1 MSTQTSRRTLLG
13 AAGAGLLSALAGCSG
28 MTPLVGRRIEDHET
42 LSSAEADRLA
52 VYGNV
57 GEITV
62 VSTDR
67 DDIALDIEK
76 QASSIRTD
84 LEELE
89 LRTETDGDTLEIR
102 SEWTGSVGWFESQ
115 PTMNLDLEIPEAL
128 AVERI
133 EASVGRVRMTDVT
146 GDPTIEATT
155 GEIEVSNVD
164 GTVGARASTGEI
176 EIRDVEGI
184 ADVHTTTG
192 RVATDVPAI
201 DGDTTISTTTGG
213 VSAAVDPD
221 LDAELHA
228 STTTGGVD
236 VTGLELTDETR
247 EDNLVTGTLGD
258 GGPTLQL
265 ETTTGGVDVSPLS

>member
-1 MSTQTSRRTLLG
+1 MSAQTSRRTVLG
-13 AAGAGLLSALAGCSG
+13 AAGASLLSALAGCSG
-28 MTPLVGRRIEDHET
+28 MTPLVGRRTEAHET
-42 LSSAEADRLA
+42 LSTADADRLA

-62 VSTDR
+62 VGTDR
-67 DDIALDIEK
+67 DDVALDIEK

-115 PTMNLDLEIPEAL
+115 PTMNLDIDVPEAL
-128 AVERI
+128 AIERI
-133 EASVGRVRMTDVT
+133 EASVGRVRVTDVT
-146 GDPTIEATT
+146 GDPTIEANT
-155 GEIEVSNVD
+155 GEIQVSNVD
-164 GTVGARASTGEI
+164 GTVGARTNTGEI

-184 ADVHTTTG
+184 EDVHTTTG
-192 RVATDVPAI
+192 SVATDVPAI
-201 DGDTTISTTTGG
+201 DGETTISATTGS

-228 STTTGGVD
+228 STSTGEVD
-236 VTGLELTDETR
+236 VAGLELTDETR
-247 EDNLVTGTLGD
+247 ENDLVTGTLGD
-258 GGPTLQL
+258 GGPTLRL
-265 ETTTGGVDVSPLS
+265 ETTTGEVDVSPLS